1 MYPFIDIDFVE
12 LLVHSLVCF
21 AKFMCIYDNSEIKKK
36 KQSFSTLN
44 SNDWSCVIMKTN
56 LGFHHSFPLLFHFP
70 SFYNTKYLDETNS
83 WRIITCN
90 VCAFINMEELY
101 EHTNLELRIF

>member
-44 SNDWSCVIMKTN
+44 SND
-56 LGFHHSFPLLFHFP
+56 
-70 SFYNTKYLDETNS
+70 
-83 WRIITCN
+83 
-90 VCAFINMEELY
+90 
-101 EHTNLELRIF
+101 